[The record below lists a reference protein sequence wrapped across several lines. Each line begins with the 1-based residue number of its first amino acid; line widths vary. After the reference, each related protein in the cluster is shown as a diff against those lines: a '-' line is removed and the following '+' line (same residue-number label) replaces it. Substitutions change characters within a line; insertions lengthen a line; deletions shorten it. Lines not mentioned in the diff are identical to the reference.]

1 MTIKIKDNKKLER
14 ICNEILEILTSVPE
28 NMQKEVTEKVKQKL
42 EK

>member
-1 MTIKIKDNKKLER
+1 MTIKINDEKFER